1 MLADSGLIRGRSGR
15 VVHSWM
21 AAEALESLGA
31 FGSQLNEQERLIQ
44 QAVRRFVRERY
55 LPRAGQLFE
64 DESFP
69 RDLIPELAALG
80 VLGASIQ
87 GHGCAGMSP
96 VEYGLVLQELEYGDS
111 GLRSFVSVQGSLAM
125 YAIAAFGDEA
135 QKERFLP
142 RMARGECIG
151 CFGLTEPDSGSDPAS
166 MKTRARRD
174 GSDYVLSGTKMWITN
189 APFADVAV
197 VWAKL
202 DESAESVSGFLVE
215 RGMKGFETPRIAG
228 KMSLRAS
235 ETGEIVLDEC
245 RVPAANLLPGKR
257 GLGAPLRCLNEA
269 RFGIGWGALG
279 AAKACFDAALSYTKE
294 RVQFGVPIAHK
305 QLIQAELVHMASEI
319 VKGDLLALHYGRL
332 KAQLGK
338 LLPEQVSLCK
348 RNNVAVALD
357 CARRARALLGANGI
371 LLEYP
376 AIRHMLNLESVYT
389 YEGTHEIHTLVLGK
403 ALTGHNAF

>member
-1 MLADSGLIRGRSGR
+1 MVYL
-15 VVHSWM
+15 WM
-21 AAEALESLGA
+21 AAEALEALSALRTNL
-31 FGSQLNEQERLIQ
+31 SEDEQLIV
-44 QAVRRFVRERY
+44 QATRRFVRERY

-64 DESFP
+64 DEAFP
-69 RDLIPELAALG
+69 RDLIGELAALG

-125 YAIAAFGDEA
+125 YAISAFGDDA

-202 DESAESVSGFLVE
+202 EDHAESVTGFLVE

-245 RVPAANLLPGKR
+245 RVPKENLLAGKR

-269 RFGIGWGALG
+269 RFGIAWGALG
-279 AAKACFDAALSYTKE
+279 AAKACFDSALSYTSE
-294 RVQFGVPIAHK
+294 RVQFGVPISDK
-305 QLIQAELVHMASEI
+305 QLVQAELVHMASEI
-319 VKGDLLALHYGRL
+319 VKGDLLAYHFGRL
-332 KAQLGK
+332 KQAQGK

-357 CARRARALLGANGI
+357 CARRSRALLGANGI

-376 AIRHMLNLESVYT
+376 AIRHLLNLESVYT

-403 ALTGHNAF
+403 ALTGRNAF